1 MEYSTALRINDL
13 QLQHTTTWM
22 TITNNDEQEKTE
34 TKEYILCDFIYMKYK
49 KQLNLTVRTLFML
62 GRDGQW
68 PEEEREVYRV
78 LVTLFISW
86 SQ

>member
-1 MEYSTALRINDL
+1 
-13 QLQHTTTWM
+13 M

-62 GRDGQW
+62 GRDGA
-68 PEEEREVYRV
+68 VTRV
-78 LVTLFISW
+78 LVTLFIS
-86 SQ
+86 